1 MNRRLPVA
9 ALVFIL
15 TSATAFAQDPSA
27 ALTDAQMETFL
38 EKARIVSTKRIGIG
52 VTESVRATLSDGT
65 FTHDAHI
72 QNVDLY
78 RAEFRTAK
86 GIERNF
92 RDSWR
97 YNIAAY
103 RIDRMLD
110 LRLVPV
116 SVERAWRGRP
126 AAFTW
131 WVDDVVMDEGKRIA
145 KNLVAPDYPC
155 FSQQAQTLRMFDR
168 LIENTDRNF
177 GNTLYSKN
185 WRMWA
190 IDHTRA
196 FRRSP
201 QPEIVADLTLIDR
214 RVLDRLAALEL
225 GSLKTAVGRYVN
237 SAVLRKLLSRRDG
250 LLAHYKALPPHAL
263 VERPDPS
270 AGCAVRRTDAVP
282 SSF

>member
-1 MNRRLPVA
+1 
-9 ALVFIL
+9 
-15 TSATAFAQDPSA
+15 
-27 ALTDAQMETFL
+27 METFL
-38 EKARIVSTKRIGIG
+38 EKARIVSTKRIGVG

-72 QNVDLY
+72 QSVDLY
-78 RAEFRTAK
+78 KAEFRTPK

-92 RDSWR
+92 RDNWR

-116 SVERAWRGRP
+116 SVERAWRGRA

-131 WVDDVVMDEGKRIA
+131 WVDDVMMDEGKRIA
-145 KNLVAPDYPC
+145 KSLVAPDYRC
-155 FSQQAQTLRMFDR
+155 FSQHAQTLRMFDR
-168 LIENTDRNF
+168 LIENTDRNV

-201 QPEIVADLTLIDR
+201 QPEMVADLTLIDR
-214 RVLDRLAALEL
+214 RVLDRLAALEFR
-225 GSLKTAVGRYVN
+225 SLKAAVGKYVDG
-237 SAVLRKLLSRRDG
+237 AELRKLLSRRDG
-250 LLAHYKALPPHAL
+250 LLAHYAALPSHAL
-263 VERPDPS
+263 VDRPDPS
-270 AGCAVRRTDAVP
+270 AGCAVRRAVP

>member
-1 MNRRLPVA
+1 MNKRLQVA
-9 ALVFIL
+9 ALLFIL
-15 TSATAFAQDPSA
+15 TSATAFAQQPSA
-27 ALTDAQMETFL
+27 GLTDAQMEAFL
-38 EKARIVSTKRIGIG
+38 RKARIVSTKRIGVG

-65 FTHDAHI
+65 LTHDAHI

-78 RAEFRTAK
+78 KAEFRTSK

-116 SVERAWRGRP
+116 SVERPWRGRP

-131 WVDDVVMDEGKRIA
+131 WVDDVAMDEGKRIA
-145 KNLVAPDYPC
+145 KSLVAPDYPC
-155 FSQQAQTLRMFDR
+155 FSQHTQTLRMFDR

-201 QPEIVADLTLIDR
+201 RPEMVADLTVIDR
-214 RVLDRLAALEL
+214 GVLERLAALEPR
-225 GSLKTAVGRYVN
+225 SLKAAVGKYLDG
-237 SAVLRKLLSRRDG
+237 AELRQLLSRRDA
-250 LLAHYKALPPHAL
+250 LLAHYNALPPHA
-263 VERPDPS
+263 VIARADPS
-270 AGCAVRRTDAVP
+270 AGCAVRANAGP